1 MKIEIKRVYD
11 DHDGSDGCR
20 VLVDRLWPR
29 GVKKQEAE
37 VDIWAKEIAPSDGLR
52 KEFHELGP
60 DSFDEFRDHYREEL
74 ASHDDELKGLLTDA
88 AEVTGDREGPLTL
101 LFASKD
107 QKHNNA
113 VVLAEVLRSID
124 GA

>member
-11 DHDGSDGCR
+11 GHDGSDGCR

-60 DSFDEFRDHYREEL
+60 DSFDEFRDHYRDEL
-74 ASHDDELKGLLTDA
+74 ASRDDDLKQLLEDA
-88 AEVTGDREGPLTL
+88 AEIAGSPEGPVTL

-107 QKHNNA
+107 VKHNNA

-124 GA
+124 G